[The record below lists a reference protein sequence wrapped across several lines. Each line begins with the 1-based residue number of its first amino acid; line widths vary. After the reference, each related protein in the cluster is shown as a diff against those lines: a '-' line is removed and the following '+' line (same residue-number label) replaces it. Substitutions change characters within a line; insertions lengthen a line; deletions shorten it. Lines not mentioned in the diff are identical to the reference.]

1 MRINK
6 NILKIKAVVLLSIFV
21 IGIIF
26 ASGYAQDTEEKS
38 TSVET
43 EITSATSEKAELTA
57 REAFHIAQTVAI
69 DWASDAVLVDLT
81 NFRGTSLSDGRAVRW
96 KLEFNSESVKKELEV
111 HVSRGKILQKMEG
124 KYKKRDV
131 ITGEWIDTPKV
142 MDIALKY
149 FDDERPIKNYWLGIG
164 NNEGTII
171 WYVKCAYDEGVPTW
185 VHVNALTGE
194 FIKTR
199 EGY

>member
-1 MRINK
+1 MRARAIVL
-6 NILKIKAVVLLSIFV
+6 ILILIMFGIVLMS
-21 IGIIF
+21 GF
-26 ASGYAQDTEEKS
+26 AQESEEKS
-38 TSVET
+38 TIEVISTTTTTIKV
-43 EITSATSEKAELTA
+43 ELTA
-57 REAFHIAQTVAI
+57 REALSIAQSVVR

-81 NFRGTSLSDGRAVRW
+81 NFRGSSLPDGRAVRW
-96 KLEFNSESVKKELEV
+96 KFEFNSESVKKELEV
-111 HVSRGKILQKMEG
+111 HISRGKILQKMEG

-131 ITGEWIDTPKV
+131 IFGEWIDTPKA

-149 FDDERPIKNYWLGIG
+149 FDDERTIKNYWFGIG

-171 WYVKCAYDEGVPTW
+171 WYVKCDYDEGVPTW

>member
-26 ASGYAQDTEEKS
+26 ASGLAQESEEKS
-38 TSVET
+38 TT
-43 EITSATSEKAELTA
+43 EVTTTTTTTIKVELTA
-57 REAFHIAQTVAI
+57 REALSIVEI
-69 DWASDAVLVDLT
+69 LVRDWASDAVLVDLT

-111 HVSRGKILQKMEG
+111 HVSRGKILQKMEE

-142 MDIALKY
+142 MDVALKY

-194 FIKTR
+194 FIKTS